1 MIRISVQIAVQVCTL
16 LEASVFMYFVFIFLM
31 LYSLYIYI
39 YRYDS
44 DNEMFLLR
52 VRDCVEKS
60 KASVYDPPA
69 ISDSHALVFSPYQP
83 AIHDR
88 VLEEM
93 KKETVSFWSV
103 RNVQDTIHIITSYF
117 NSVS

>member
-1 MIRISVQIAVQVCTL
+1 MVFVLSDTAVDFYL
-16 LEASVFMYFVFIFLM
+16 IF
-31 LYSLYIYI
+31 S
-39 YRYDS
+39 RYDS

-69 ISDSHALVFSPYQP
+69 INDSHALVFSTYQP

-93 KKETVSFWSV
+93 KKEKVSCV
-103 RNVQDTIHIITSYF
+103 VKK
-117 NSVS
+117 NSCNIYISTGERK